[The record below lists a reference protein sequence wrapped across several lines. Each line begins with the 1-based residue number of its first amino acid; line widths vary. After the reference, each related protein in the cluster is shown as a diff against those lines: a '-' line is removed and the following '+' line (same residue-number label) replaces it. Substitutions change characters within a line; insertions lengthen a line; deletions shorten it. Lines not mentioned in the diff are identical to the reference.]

1 MTPGALLEGL
11 GPLILGS
18 QTTSEGSI
26 AVRNLIHN
34 EISNTN
40 DTILGGSHRPLPL
53 RGDWQGPMTS
63 LLDPGV
69 PWSTLEGVRGPPER
83 VPRAQ
88 NSGIFG
94 AEISPPGVPL

>member
-26 AVRNLIHN
+26 SLYVATQQHVWLQIRG
-34 EISNTN
+34 
-40 DTILGGSHRPLPL
+40 ILGVSHRPLPL

>member
-1 MTPGALLEGL
+1 MVSVEDKEFYTE
-11 GPLILGS
+11 
-18 QTTSEGSI
+18 TTMEM
-26 AVRNLIHN
+26 
-34 EISNTN
+34 
-40 DTILGGSHRPLPL
+40 GGSHRPLPL